1 MCRAWAFRL
10 LTLDGARSAG
20 PLGCQILV
28 EIHQLGVSGERI
40 TRLCVSRSTKEG
52 SLMSTIYIS
61 ETGDDALD
69 GSTPETAI
77 RSWRRAITLARG
89 NSELHLMDLRT
100 MERLT
105 REIENRNRRQIYSK
119 SQWG

>member
-1 MCRAWAFRL
+1 
-10 LTLDGARSAG
+10 
-20 PLGCQILV
+20 
-28 EIHQLGVSGERI
+28 
-40 TRLCVSRSTKEG
+40 
-52 SLMSTIYIS
+52 MSTIYIS

-89 NSELHLMDLRT
+89 NSELHLMDVRT

-105 REIENRNRRQIYSK
+105 REIEYRNRRQIYSK